1 MRGEQAIFNLEITK
15 KSGFKS
21 SQLCYIIFVFN
32 SAENKMQ
39 LDPKAQ
45 VVNKSQRQLDFFKSR
60 ALLILYGSVLIY
72 VSLY

>member
-21 SQLCYIIFVFN
+21 SQFCYIIFVFN
-32 SAENKMQ
+32 FAENKMQ